1 MMHHSG
7 FVHVFTNQITFRA
20 VIEILI
26 DLFSFLAVGVSI
38 GHPSSAFVEEDRLYK
53 YKIARRKR
61 TVKDAAIFLWLQQKR
76 VKEIVQIIIYT

>member
-7 FVHVFTNQITFRA
+7 FVHVFTNQITFQA

-26 DLFSFLAVGVSI
+26 DLFSFLAVGVSN
-38 GHPSSAFVEEDRLYK
+38 GHPSSAFIEEERLYK